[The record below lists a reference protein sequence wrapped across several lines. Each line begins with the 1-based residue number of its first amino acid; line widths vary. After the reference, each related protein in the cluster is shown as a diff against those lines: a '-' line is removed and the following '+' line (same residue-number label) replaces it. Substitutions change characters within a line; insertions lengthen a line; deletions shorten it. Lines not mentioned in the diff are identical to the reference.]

1 MPDPLFSE
9 PRLAEL
15 YDLLEP
21 SRPDLEPYR
30 AMVAEFGARSV
41 LDIGCGT
48 GTFACLL
55 ARNGIDVT
63 GVDPAAA
70 SLAVAARKP
79 FADRVSWIHRDAAA
93 MPALQLE
100 LATMT
105 GNVAQ
110 VFLADDDWTHTLGA
124 VWAALRP
131 GGRLLFEVRD
141 PARKAWRTWNR
152 ARSYRRVLLPEAGTV
167 ETWVDLI
174 EVDLPFVSFRHTF
187 VFASDGAVLTSDSTL
202 RFRNQA
208 EMDESL
214 QRVGF
219 VVDEVR
225 DAPDRPGLEHVYIAR
240 RGEGRSCERV

>member
-15 YDLLEP
+15 YDQLEP
-21 SRPDLEPYR
+21 IRPDLEPYR
-30 AMVAEFGARSV
+30 AMVVELRARSV

-55 ARNGIDVT
+55 AWNGIDVT

-79 FADRVSWIHRDAAA
+79 FADRVCWLHGDAAA
-93 MPALQLE
+93 VPALQLD

-110 VFLADDDWTHTLGA
+110 IFLADDDWTHTLGA
-124 VWAALRP
+124 VWASLRP

-141 PARKAWRTWNR
+141 PARRAWRTWNR
-152 ARSYRRVLLPEAGTV
+152 AQSYRRVLLPEAGPV
-167 ETWVDLI
+167 ETWVDLT
-174 EVDLPFVSFRHTF
+174 EVDLPYVSFRHTF
-187 VFASDGAVLTSDSTL
+187 VFGSDGAVLTSDSTL
-202 RFRNQA
+202 RFRNEA
-208 EMDESL
+208 EMNESL
-214 QRVGF
+214 QRAGF
-219 VVDEVR
+219 VVEDVR
-225 DAPDRPGLEHVYIAR
+225 DAPDRPGLELVCIAR
-240 RGEGRSCERV
+240 RGDG